1 MIDVSRTL
9 PILAKAESPDETAPL
24 KAFSEENA
32 LVVRSFNEAY
42 TISYVVE
49 EPGALAYV
57 RWRDVDGDI
66 DKLHDIALANL
77 RVRANAKLRLAPRG
91 GFVDVVL
98 DGKIDAS
105 LLLLDELWDGTGI
118 IARAVTAPIVA
129 AAPSSEALVVAS
141 ASSKE
146 GLRHLG
152 SLGAPM
158 LVVRRTGAWDQF
170 SGFSAT

>member
-9 PILAKAESPDETAPL
+9 PIVAPAESPDETAPL

-32 LVVRSFNEAY
+32 LVARSFNEAY
-42 TISYVVE
+42 TIGYVVE
-49 EPGALAYV
+49 EAGALAYV

-77 RVRANAKLRLAPRG
+77 RVRANAKLRLAPRD

-118 IARAVTAPIVA
+118 VARAVTSPIIA
-129 AAPSSEALVVAS
+129 AAPSSESLVVAS
-141 ASSKE
+141 ASAKD
-146 GLRHLG
+146 GMRHLQA
-152 SLGAPM
+152 LRVPM
-158 LVVRRTGAWDQF
+158 LLTRRAGEWGVYA
-170 SGFSAT
+170 

>member
-9 PILAKAESPDETAPL
+9 PIIAPAESPDETAPL

-66 DKLHDIALANL
+66 DKVHDIALANL

-105 LLLLDELWDGTGI
+105 LLLLDELWDGNGI
-118 IARAVTAPIVA
+118 VARAVTSPIVA
-129 AAPSSEALVVAS
+129 AAPSSESLVVAS

-152 SLGAPM
+152 SLRAPM
-158 LVVRRTGAWDQF
+158 LVVRRIGSWDQF
-170 SGFSAT
+170 TGFAAT

>member
-1 MIDVSRTL
+1 MIDVARTL
-9 PILAKAESPDETAPL
+9 PIISVATSPDETAPL

-32 LVVRSFNEAY
+32 LVARSFNEAY

-49 EPGALAYV
+49 EPGALVYV
-57 RWRDVDGDI
+57 RWRDVEGDI

-77 RVRANAKLRLAPRG
+77 RVRANAKLRLAPRD

-98 DGKIDAS
+98 DGKFDAS
-105 LLLLDELWDGTGI
+105 LLLLDELWDGSGI
-118 IARAVTAPIVA
+118 VARAVTSPIVA
-129 AAPSSEALVVAS
+129 AIPSSETLLVAS

-152 SLGAPM
+152 AQHVPM
-158 LVVRRTGAWDQF
+158 LLVRRTGTWDQF
-170 SGFSAT
+170 AGFSAT